1 MLCYAMLCRTCWC
14 YSILH
19 VADLLYVCDGC
30 DVPHLCRLD
39 DFDNSCAAYN
49 KALELTGGDDSDYL
63 TYLNYAITLYNN
75 DELERSR
82 ELYDRFSA
90 AFGALAESDDIDSEI
105 FSQSMMLKQAL
116 SQ

>member
-1 MLCYAMLCRTCWC
+1 MLLLFGTVELATNMFAYLLFCRH
-14 YSILH
+14 I
-19 VADLLYVCDGC
+19 VVIIF
-30 DVPHLCRLD
+30 RLD

-49 KALELTGGDDSDYL
+49 KSLELTGADDSDYL

-82 ELYDRFSA
+82 EVYERFST

-105 FSQSMMLKQAL
+105 FSQSMLLKQAL
-116 SQ
+116 AAQQ